1 MKAGSTFCRL
11 FVSLE
16 VFASEEALESR
27 RDGKSTKTVGT
38 MKLLI
43 SVPQGEM
50 VKSLFAKVQHDYGKK
65 MGQKEPPK
73 IKCRQILIDD
83 CFEIVDIVHSPIG
96 AYLTD
101 MMHVTVLA
109 VPFVAQVKAE
119 IAPLNVGTKTETKA
133 PESE

>member
-1 MKAGSTFCRL
+1 MTMARRWGKK
-11 FVSLE
+11 SLP
-16 VFASEEALESR
+16 
-27 RDGKSTKTVGT
+27 KSTN
-38 MKLLI
+38 LI
-43 SVPQGEM
+43 E
-50 VKSLFAKVQHDYGKK
+50 
-65 MGQKEPPK
+65 

-119 IAPLNVGTKTETKA
+119 IAPLNVVTKTETKA